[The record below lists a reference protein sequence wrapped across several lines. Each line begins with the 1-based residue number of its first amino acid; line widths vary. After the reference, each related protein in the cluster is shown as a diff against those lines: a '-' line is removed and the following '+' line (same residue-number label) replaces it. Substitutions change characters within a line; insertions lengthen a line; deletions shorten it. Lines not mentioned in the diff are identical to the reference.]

1 MAAIEPQNKLAR
13 MEGFLQEPPRL
24 PDSWT
29 SDRALREATRFHLED
44 GSFEIAEAELAAMGA
59 RATTQESLDLS
70 RRAELEPPVH
80 IPYATWGERIDEI
93 RVSDAYVQLGKVGV
107 EAGVTALPYED
118 TPYGP
123 GARVVWGALLALWG
137 PSSALYSCPVAM
149 TDGAARTLLLH
160 GDLDD
165 IAVVGRLTTRDP
177 GQAWTSG
184 QWMTETAGGSD
195 VGRTGTVAHRGE
207 DGVWRLTGT
216 KWFTSATTSEMA
228 LTLARPEGAAQ
239 GSRGLTL
246 FRIHRMLED
255 GRRNNIVVRR
265 LKDKL
270 GTRALPTAELEL
282 EGAIAYPIGDP
293 YDGGGVRRIA
303 TMLNITRIHN
313 SWGATAAVARGLAWA
328 RAYARVREVFG
339 KPLHRMSAHRATL
352 ADMAVDYAACLALTM
367 RCCQLM
373 GRVEHG
379 VASESEVALL
389 RGLTPLAKLSTGR
402 WSIAAVT
409 EAMESVGGVGYC
421 EDSTLPAL
429 VRNTHVIP
437 IWEGTTNVLA
447 LDFLRASARSGAL
460 ETLVEDALATV
471 EPLRQDPHVGPAA
484 QACSDA
490 LSELARRARALLDG
504 DGDAEAS
511 ARSLAMGLA
520 ATYACARLC
529 AQGAW
534 AARNGDLR
542 TVATATR
549 MAERGL
555 LAPVPPRHL
564 ELGMDEPISG
574 EADIREPRD

>member
-1 MAAIEPQNKLAR
+1 
-13 MEGFLQEPPRL
+13 
-24 PDSWT
+24 
-29 SDRALREATRFHLED
+29 
-44 GSFEIAEAELAAMGA
+44 
-59 RATTQESLDLS
+59 
-70 RRAELEPPVH
+70 
-80 IPYATWGERIDEI
+80 
-93 RVSDAYVQLGKVGV
+93 
-107 EAGVTALPYED
+107 
-118 TPYGP
+118 
-123 GARVVWGALLALWG
+123 
-137 PSSALYSCPVAM
+137 
-149 TDGAARTLLLH
+149 
-160 GDLDD
+160 
-165 IAVVGRLTTRDP
+165 
-177 GQAWTSG
+177 
-184 QWMTETAGGSD
+184 
-195 VGRTGTVAHRGE
+195 
-207 DGVWRLTGT
+207 
-216 KWFTSATTSEMA
+216 
-228 LTLARPEGAAQ
+228 
-239 GSRGLTL
+239 
-246 FRIHRMLED
+246 
-255 GRRNNIVVRR
+255 
-265 LKDKL
+265 
-270 GTRALPTAELEL
+270 
-282 EGAIAYPIGDP
+282 
-293 YDGGGVRRIA
+293 
-303 TMLNITRIHN
+303 MLNITRIHN

-339 KPLHRMSAHRATL
+339 KPLHQMSAHRATL

-379 VASESEVALL
+379 VASESEAALL

-471 EPLRQDPHVGPAA
+471 EPLKDDPHVGTAA
-484 QACSDA
+484 RTCSEA
-490 LSELARRARALLDG
+490 LSKLARRARALLDG
-504 DGDAEAS
+504 DGDAQAS
-511 ARSLAMGLA
+511 ARSLAMSLA

-542 TVATATR
+542 TAATAAR

-564 ELGMDEPISG
+564 ELGMDEEISD

>member
-1 MAAIEPQNKLAR
+1 MEPQNKLAF
-13 MEGFLQEPPRL
+13 MAGFLQEPPRL
-24 PDSWT
+24 PDSWE
-29 SDRALREATRFHLED
+29 SDRALREATRFHLEEA
-44 GSFEIAEAELAAMGA
+44 SFAAAEPDLAAMGK
-59 RATTQESLDLS
+59 RAVAQETLDLS
-70 RRAELEPPVH
+70 RRAELEPPVLTS
-80 IPYATWGERIDEI
+80 YATWGQRIDDI
-93 RVSDAYVQLGKVGV
+93 KVSDAYLELGRVGV
-107 EAGVTALPYED
+107 EAGVTSLPYED
-118 TPYGP
+118 TAYGA

-165 IAVVGRLTTRDP
+165 IAVVGRLTSRDHT
-177 GQAWTSG
+177 QAWTSG

-195 VGRTGTVAHRGE
+195 VGRTGTVAHR
-207 DGVWRLTGT
+207 DGDGRWRLTGT

-228 LTLARPEGAAQ
+228 LTLARPEGAPE
-239 GSRGLTL
+239 GSKGLTL
-246 FRIHRMLED
+246 FRIHRALDD
-255 GRRNNIVVRR
+255 GTRNNIVVRR

-282 EGAIAYPIGDP
+282 EGALAFPIGDP

-313 SWGATAAVARGLAWA
+313 SWGATAAIGRGLAWA

-339 KPLHRMSAHRATL
+339 RPLHTMSAHRATL
-352 ADMAVDYAACLALTM
+352 ADMAVDYAASLALTM
-367 RCCQLM
+367 RCCELM

-379 VASESEVALL
+379 TASEAEAGLL
-389 RGLTPLAKLSTGR
+389 RGLTPLTKLSTGR

-409 EAMESVGGVGYC
+409 EAMEAVGGVGYC

-460 ETLVEDALATV
+460 ETLIEDALSTV
-471 EPLRQDPHVGPAA
+471 DPLKDDPHVGAA
-484 QACSDA
+484 ASACSNA
-490 LSELARRARALLDG
+490 LSELSRRARSLLDG
-504 DGDAEAS
+504 AGDAEAA

-520 ATYACARLC
+520 ASYACARLC
-529 AQGAW
+529 AQGKW
-534 AARNGDLR
+534 AAERGDLR
-542 TVATATR
+542 TAATATR

-555 LAPVPPRHL
+555 VPALPPRHL
-564 ELGMDEPISG
+564 ELGMDERIG
-574 EADIREPRD
+574 DEADIRSFGG

>member
-1 MAAIEPQNKLAR
+1 MD
-13 MEGFLQEPPRL
+13 GFLQEPPRL

-29 SDRALREATRFHLED
+29 SDRALRETTRFHLED
-44 GSFEIAEAELAAMGA
+44 GSFEVAKSELAAMGA
-59 RATTQESLDLS
+59 RATAQETLDLA

-80 IPYATWGERIDEI
+80 IPYATWGERIDDI
-93 RVSDAYVQLGKVGV
+93 RVSDAYVRLGKLGI

-177 GQAWTSG
+177 DQAWTSG

-207 DGVWRLTGT
+207 DGVWRLAGT

-228 LTLARPEGAAQ
+228 LTLARPEGAPQ

-246 FRIHRMLED
+246 FRIHRTLDD
-255 GRRNNIVVRR
+255 GTRNNIVVRR

-282 EGAIAYPIGDP
+282 QNAIAYPVGDP

-313 SWGATAAVARGLAWA
+313 SWGATGAVGRGLAWA

-339 KPLHRMSAHRATL
+339 KPLHQMSAHRATL
-352 ADMAVDYAACLALTM
+352 TDMAVDYAACLALTM

-379 VASESEVALL
+379 TASESEVALL
-389 RGLTPLAKLSTGR
+389 RGLTPLTKLSTGR

-460 ETLVEDALATV
+460 ESLVEDARVTI
-471 EPLRQDPHVGPAA
+471 EPLKQDRHVGAA
-484 QACSDA
+484 AVSCADA
-490 LSELARRARALLDG
+490 LSELSRRARALLEG
-504 DGDAEAS
+504 AGDAEAS

-520 ATYACARLC
+520 AAYACARLC

-534 AARNGDLR
+534 AAREGDLR
-542 TVATATR
+542 TAATACR

-555 LAPVPPRHL
+555 LAPRAPRHL
-564 ELGMDEPISG
+564 ELGMDDPISD
-574 EADIREPRD
+574 EADIREPGD